1 MAVTAEQLNIIIAA
15 RDREFAR
22 AMDQNVRRIERFSK
36 QTNKGLGDAS
46 KSFDMLGS
54 AAKRLAPLLAAA
66 FSVQAVRATFD
77 MAKNLDNLA
86 AVAGVD
92 VERFQELTIGVRQ
105 FGVEQEKL
113 ADILKDVNDKFG
125 DYMQTGAGPLADFF
139 ENIAPKVALTA
150 EAFANLSS
158 EQKLGAYVKALQ
170 DANVSQAEMT
180 FYLEALASDATLL
193 QRAFIDSGAAMQP
206 MIDKARSL
214 GLILDEGMVKKGKEA
229 QESLALMSDIINGKL
244 AQALINIAPLLIST
258 ASLIETITR
267 GANIVFNLT
276 PEAQAAE
283 LRIAQEDY
291 MNQLIAAQAAAD
303 RARELVAV
311 GVPGQEYALQRAE
324 EDVAALAAAY
334 EEVTQALRELGGVAD
349 GIELGVINAGAGGLA
364 TPGFVALSDGME
376 TFVGRMQSVIDKHN
390 EINNL
395 PPINWDN
402 LPGFTP
408 VGPDG
413 APVLRP
419 PMRPS
424 GLASG
429 GPTGGSTGGRS
440 AIERL
445 PPAIREA
452 SDEMIRFQSIMQS
465 VEGSIESAFMAMI
478 DGTMS
483 TKDAFRAM
491 ASDIIRELYRVL
503 VVQQMVRGISS
514 AIGLATMGL
523 GGFYASGGTVQAG
536 TPVVTGEHGRE
547 LFVPQQD
554 GRIMSAAQTRE
565 MMNGGGG
572 GVTINQ
578 TINVSTGVQQTVRT
592 EIKSLMPEIAEN
604 TKAAVLDAKRRGG
617 SYGRAFA

>member
-92 VERFQELTIGVRQ
+92 VERFQELAIGVRQ
-105 FGVEQEKL
+105 FGVEQDKL

-139 ENIAPKVALTA
+139 ENIAPKVGLTA
-150 EAFANLSS
+150 EAFAGLSS

-193 QRAFIDSGAAMQP
+193 QRAFIDNAAAMQP
-206 MIDKARSL
+206 MIDRAREL
-214 GLILDEGMVKKGKEA
+214 GLILDEGMIKKGKEA
-229 QESLALMSDIINGKL
+229 NEQLALMEQIISAKL
-244 AQALINIAPLLIST
+244 SQALVNLAPLIGSVTDYLVDFT
-258 ASLIETITR
+258 AGIKAFTEDPSFIKFLEILPTSAGR
-267 GANIVFNLT
+267 AANEINNLANQPFT
-276 PEAQAAE
+276 P
-283 LRIAQEDY
+283 
-291 MNQLIAAQAAAD
+291 
-303 RARELVAV
+303 
-311 GVPGQEYALQRAE
+311 P
-324 EDVAALAAAY
+324 
-334 EEVTQALRELGGVAD
+334 
-349 GIELGVINAGAGGLA
+349 
-364 TPGFVALSDGME
+364 PGFDH
-376 TFVGRMQSVIDKHN
+376 FVGRMQSVIDKHN

-402 LPGFTP
+402 LAGFTP
-408 VGPDG
+408 VGPEG
-413 APVLRP
+413 GVLIP
-419 PMRPS
+419 PMRPKGLTS
-424 GLASG
+424 GK
-429 GPTGGSTGGRS
+429 TKGRES
-440 AIERL
+440 AIDRL
-445 PPAIREA
+445 KPAIREA

-491 ASDIIRELYRVL
+491 ARDIIRELYRVL

-514 AIGLATMGL
+514 AISLATMGL

>member
-46 KSFDMLGS
+46 KSFDMLGA
-54 AAKRLAPLLAAA
+54 AAKRLVPLLAAA
-66 FSVQAVRATFD
+66 FSVQAVRATFE

-86 AVAGVD
+86 AVAGID
-92 VERFQELTIGVRQ
+92 VERFQELAIGVRQ
-105 FGVEQEKL
+105 FGVEQDKL

-125 DYMQTGAGPLADFF
+125 DYMETGAGPLADFF
-139 ENIAPKVALTA
+139 ENIAPKVGLTA
-150 EAFANLSS
+150 EAFAGLSS

-214 GLILDEGMVKKGKEA
+214 GLVLDEGMIKKGKEA
-229 QESLALMSDIINGKL
+229 QESLSLMSDMISGKL
-244 AQALINIAPLLIST
+244 AQALLNIAPLLTST

-267 GANIVFNLT
+267 GANVVFNLT
-276 PEAQAAE
+276 PEAQAEE
-283 LRIAQEDY
+283 LRFAQEDY
-291 MNQLIAAQAAAD
+291 RQQLVAAQDRLKMAQDALKQGMPWAQAAIDTA
-303 RARELVAV
+303 
-311 GVPGQEYALQRAE
+311 Q
-324 EDVAALAAAY
+324 EDVNAFAAAY
-334 EEVTQALRELGGVAD
+334 EAVTQALRELGGVAD
-349 GIELGVINAGAGGLA
+349 GIDLGVINVTG
-364 TPGFVALSDGME
+364 
-376 TFVGRMQSVIDKHN
+376 
-390 EINNL
+390 
-395 PPINWDN
+395 
-402 LPGFTP
+402 
-408 VGPDG
+408 G
-413 APVLRP
+413 APDT
-419 PMRPS
+419 PS
-424 GLASG
+424 APS
-429 GPTGGSTGGRS
+429 SKDVK
-440 AIERL
+440 EL
-445 PPAIREA
+445 PKFIREI
-452 SDEMIRFQSIMQS
+452 SDEMKQFQTIMQS

-491 ASDIIRELYRVL
+491 ARDIIRELYRVL

-514 AIGLATMGL
+514 AISLATMGL

-592 EIKSLMPEIAEN
+592 EIKSLMPEIEEN

>member
-92 VERFQELTIGVRQ
+92 VERFQELAIGVRQ
-105 FGVEQEKL
+105 FGVEQDKL

-139 ENIAPKVALTA
+139 ENIAPKVGLTA
-150 EAFANLSS
+150 ESFAALSS

-206 MIDKARSL
+206 MIERARSL

-229 QESLALMSDIINGKL
+229 QESLALMADIISGKL
-244 AQALINIAPLLIST
+244 AQALLNIAPLLTST

-276 PEAQAAE
+276 PEAQAAD

-303 RARELVAV
+303 RARELFAA

-349 GIELGVINAGAGGLA
+349 GIDLGVINVGAGAPA
-364 TPGFVALSDGME
+364 
-376 TFVGRMQSVIDKHN
+376 
-390 EINNL
+390 
-395 PPINWDN
+395 
-402 LPGFTP
+402 
-408 VGPDG
+408 
-413 APVLRP
+413 APTA
-419 PMRPS
+419 PS
-424 GLASG
+424 A
-429 GPTGGSTGGRS
+429 TGGGAS
-440 AIERL
+440 IKEL
-445 PPAIREA
+445 PTIIREA
-452 SDEMIRFQSIMQS
+452 SKEMIQFQTIMQS

-491 ASDIIRELYRVL
+491 ARDIIRELYRVL

-514 AIGLATMGL
+514 AISLATMGL

>member
-92 VERFQELTIGVRQ
+92 VERFQELAIGVRQ
-105 FGVEQEKL
+105 FGVEQDKL

-139 ENIAPKVALTA
+139 ENIAPKVGLTA
-150 EAFANLSS
+150 EAFAGLSS

-180 FYLEALASDATLL
+180 FYMEALASDATLL
-193 QRAFIDSGAAMQP
+193 QRAFEDSGAAMQP
-206 MIDKARSL
+206 MIDRAREL
-214 GLILDEGMVKKGKEA
+214 GLILDEGMINKGKEA
-229 QESLALMSDIINGKL
+229 NEQLELMEQIISMKL
-244 AQALINIAPLLIST
+244 SQALINLAPLIGSVTDYLVDFT
-258 ASLIETITR
+258 AGIKAFTEDPSLIKFLEVLPTS
-267 GANIVFNLT
+267 ANRT
-276 PEAQAAE
+276 
-283 LRIAQEDY
+283 AQEINNLA
-291 MNQLIAAQAAAD
+291 NQ
-303 RARELVAV
+303 
-311 GVPGQEYALQRAE
+311 PF
-324 EDVAALAAAY
+324 
-334 EEVTQALRELGGVAD
+334 TPP
-349 GIELGVINAGAGGLA
+349 
-364 TPGFVALSDGME
+364 PGFDHFVA
-376 TFVGRMQSVIDKHN
+376 RMQSVIDSHN

-402 LPGFTP
+402 LAGFTP
-408 VGPDG
+408 VGPEG
-413 APVLRP
+413 GVLIP
-419 PMRPS
+419 PMRPKGLTS
-424 GLASG
+424 GK
-429 GPTGGSTGGRS
+429 TKGRES
-440 AIERL
+440 AIDRL
-445 PPAIREA
+445 KPAIREA

-491 ASDIIRELYRVL
+491 ARDIIRELYRVL

-514 AIGLATMGL
+514 AISLATMGL

>member
-92 VERFQELTIGVRQ
+92 VERFQELAIGVRQ
-105 FGVEQEKL
+105 FGVEQDKL

-139 ENIAPKVALTA
+139 ENIAPKVGLTA

-180 FYLEALASDATLL
+180 FYMEALASDATLL
-193 QRAFIDSGAAMQP
+193 QRAFEDSGAAMQV
-206 MIDKARSL
+206 MIDRAREL
-214 GLILDEGMVKKGKEA
+214 GLILDEGMIKKGKEA
-229 QESLALMSDIINGKL
+229 NEQLALMEQIISAKL
-244 AQALINIAPLLIST
+244 SQALVNLAPLIGSVTDYLVDFT
-258 ASLIETITR
+258 AGMKAFTEDPSFIKFLEILPTSAGRAAKEINNL
-267 GANIVFNLT
+267 ANQPFT
-276 PEAQAAE
+276 P
-283 LRIAQEDY
+283 
-291 MNQLIAAQAAAD
+291 
-303 RARELVAV
+303 
-311 GVPGQEYALQRAE
+311 P
-324 EDVAALAAAY
+324 
-334 EEVTQALRELGGVAD
+334 
-349 GIELGVINAGAGGLA
+349 
-364 TPGFVALSDGME
+364 PGFVALSDGME

-424 GLASG
+424 GLTS
-429 GPTGGSTGGRS
+429 GGSTGGRS

-491 ASDIIRELYRVL
+491 ARDIIRELYRVL

-514 AIGLATMGL
+514 AISLATMGL

>member
-15 RDREFAR
+15 RDREFAK
-22 AMDQNVRRIERFSK
+22 AMEQNVRRIERFSK

-46 KSFDMLGS
+46 KSFDMLGA
-54 AAKRLAPLLAAA
+54 AAKRLVPLLAAA
-66 FSVQAVRATFD
+66 FSVQAVRATFE

-86 AVAGVD
+86 AVAGID
-92 VERFQELTIGVRQ
+92 VERFQELAIGVRQ
-105 FGVEQEKL
+105 FGVEQDKL

-125 DYMQTGAGPLADFF
+125 DYMETGAGPLADFF
-139 ENIAPKVALTA
+139 ENIAPKVGLTA
-150 EAFANLSS
+150 EAFAGLSS

-214 GLILDEGMVKKGKEA
+214 GLVLDEGMIKKGKEA
-229 QESLALMSDIINGKL
+229 QESLSLMSDMISGKL
-244 AQALINIAPLLIST
+244 AQALLNIAPLLTST

-267 GANIVFNLT
+267 GANVVFNLT
-276 PEAQAAE
+276 PEAQAEE
-283 LRIAQEDY
+283 LRFAQEDY
-291 MNQLIAAQAAAD
+291 RQQLVAAQDRLKMAQDALKQGMPWAQAAIDTA
-303 RARELVAV
+303 
-311 GVPGQEYALQRAE
+311 Q
-324 EDVAALAAAY
+324 EDVNAFAAAY
-334 EEVTQALRELGGVAD
+334 EAVTQALRELGGVAD
-349 GIELGVINAGAGGLA
+349 GIDLGVINVTG
-364 TPGFVALSDGME
+364 
-376 TFVGRMQSVIDKHN
+376 
-390 EINNL
+390 
-395 PPINWDN
+395 
-402 LPGFTP
+402 
-408 VGPDG
+408 G
-413 APVLRP
+413 APDT
-419 PMRPS
+419 PS
-424 GLASG
+424 APS
-429 GPTGGSTGGRS
+429 SKDVK
-440 AIERL
+440 EL
-445 PPAIREA
+445 PKFIREI
-452 SDEMIRFQSIMQS
+452 SDEMKQFQTIMQS

-491 ASDIIRELYRVL
+491 ARDIIRELYRVL

-565 MMNGGGG
+565 MMSGGGN

-578 TINVSTGVQQTVRT
+578 VINVSTGVAQTVRT

>member
-1 MAVTAEQLNIIIAA
+1 
-15 RDREFAR
+15 
-22 AMDQNVRRIERFSK
+22 
-36 QTNKGLGDAS
+36 
-46 KSFDMLGS
+46 
-54 AAKRLAPLLAAA
+54 
-66 FSVQAVRATFD
+66 VQAVRATFD

-92 VERFQELTIGVRQ
+92 VERFQELAIGVRQ
-105 FGVEQEKL
+105 FGVEQDKL

-139 ENIAPKVALTA
+139 ENIAPKVGLTA

-180 FYLEALASDATLL
+180 FYMEALASDATLL
-193 QRAFIDSGAAMQP
+193 QRAFEDSGAAMQV
-206 MIDKARSL
+206 MIDRAREL
-214 GLILDEGMVKKGKEA
+214 GLILDEGMIKKGKEA
-229 QESLALMSDIINGKL
+229 NEQLALMEQIISAKL
-244 AQALINIAPLLIST
+244 SQALVNLAPLIGSVTDYLVDFT
-258 ASLIETITR
+258 AGMKAFTEDPSFIKFLEILPTSAGRAAKEINNL
-267 GANIVFNLT
+267 ANQPFT
-276 PEAQAAE
+276 P
-283 LRIAQEDY
+283 
-291 MNQLIAAQAAAD
+291 
-303 RARELVAV
+303 
-311 GVPGQEYALQRAE
+311 P
-324 EDVAALAAAY
+324 
-334 EEVTQALRELGGVAD
+334 
-349 GIELGVINAGAGGLA
+349 
-364 TPGFVALSDGME
+364 PGFVALSDGME

-424 GLASG
+424 GLTS
-429 GPTGGSTGGRS
+429 GGSTGGRS

-491 ASDIIRELYRVL
+491 ARDIIRELYRVL

-514 AIGLATMGL
+514 AISLATMGL

>member
-92 VERFQELTIGVRQ
+92 VERFQELAIGVRQ
-105 FGVEQEKL
+105 FGVEQDKL

-139 ENIAPKVALTA
+139 ENIAPKVGLTA
-150 EAFANLSS
+150 EAFAGLSS

-206 MIDKARSL
+206 MIDRAREL
-214 GLILDEGMVKKGKEA
+214 GLILDEGMISKGKEA
-229 QESLALMSDIINGKL
+229 NEQLELMEQIISMKL
-244 AQALINIAPLLIST
+244 SQALINLAPLIGSVTDYLVDFT
-258 ASLIETITR
+258 AGIKAFTEDPSLIKFLEMLPTS
-267 GANIVFNLT
+267 ANRT
-276 PEAQAAE
+276 
-283 LRIAQEDY
+283 AQEINNLA
-291 MNQLIAAQAAAD
+291 NQ
-303 RARELVAV
+303 
-311 GVPGQEYALQRAE
+311 PF
-324 EDVAALAAAY
+324 
-334 EEVTQALRELGGVAD
+334 TPP
-349 GIELGVINAGAGGLA
+349 
-364 TPGFVALSDGME
+364 PGFDHFVA
-376 TFVGRMQSVIDKHN
+376 RMQSVIDSHN

-402 LPGFTP
+402 LAGFTP
-408 VGPDG
+408 VGPEG
-413 APVLRP
+413 GVLIP
-419 PMRPS
+419 PMRPKGLTS
-424 GLASG
+424 GK
-429 GPTGGSTGGRS
+429 TKGRES
-440 AIERL
+440 AIDRL
-445 PPAIREA
+445 KPAIREA

-491 ASDIIRELYRVL
+491 ARDIIRELYRVL

-514 AIGLATMGL
+514 AISLATMGL

>member
-1 MAVTAEQLNIIIAA
+1 
-15 RDREFAR
+15 
-22 AMDQNVRRIERFSK
+22 
-36 QTNKGLGDAS
+36 
-46 KSFDMLGS
+46 
-54 AAKRLAPLLAAA
+54 
-66 FSVQAVRATFD
+66 

-86 AVAGVD
+86 AVAGID
-92 VERFQELTIGVRQ
+92 VERFQELAIGVRQ
-105 FGVEQEKL
+105 FGVEQDKL

-139 ENIAPKVALTA
+139 ENIAPKVGLTA
-150 EAFANLSS
+150 EAFAGLSS

-214 GLILDEGMVKKGKEA
+214 GLILDEGMVRKGKEA
-229 QESLALMSDIINGKL
+229 QESLALMADIISGKL
-244 AQALINIAPLLIST
+244 AQALLNIAPLLTST

-276 PEAQAAE
+276 PEEQAHE

-303 RARELVAV
+303 RARELVAA

-349 GIELGVINAGAGGLA
+349 GIDLGVINVSG
-364 TPGFVALSDGME
+364 
-376 TFVGRMQSVIDKHN
+376 
-390 EINNL
+390 
-395 PPINWDN
+395 
-402 LPGFTP
+402 
-408 VGPDG
+408 G
-413 APVLRP
+413 APDT
-419 PMRPS
+419 PS
-424 GLASG
+424 APS
-429 GPTGGSTGGRS
+429 SKDVK
-440 AIERL
+440 EL
-445 PPAIREA
+445 PKFIREI
-452 SDEMIRFQSIMQS
+452 SDEMKQFQTIMQS

-491 ASDIIRELYRVL
+491 ARDIIRELYRVL
-503 VVQQMVRGISS
+503 VVQEMVRGISS
-514 AIGLATMGL
+514 AISLATMGL

-536 TPVVTGEHGRE
+536 SPVVTGEHGRE

-572 GVTINQ
+572 GVTIHQ